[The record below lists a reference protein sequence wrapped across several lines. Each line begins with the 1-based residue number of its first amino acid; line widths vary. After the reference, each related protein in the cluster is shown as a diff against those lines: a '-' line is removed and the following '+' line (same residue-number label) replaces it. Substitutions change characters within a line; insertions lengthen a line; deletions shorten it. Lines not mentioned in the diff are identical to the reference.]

1 MEGQSELN
9 RWGVYFRVDDDRLS
23 ARGSDVYFS
32 QSDFGQGS
40 VTTTDAYWLEKNVDG
55 SWEKLPTIAAPTWEN
70 QGFCLGKGSSTY
82 SYLDWTPI
90 YGELEAGLYRMGK
103 LFQCHNAAENYSKE
117 APFYSEFQIFESV
130 DLAAPETKAAVERCY
145 TKLEELKSRKTL
157 HWKSVAGRDMEG
169 EKWADGEDY
178 LCISTYY
185 GPEVPE
191 SQWTEY
197 ERSLFPRTDTTVRY
211 DGVGYA
217 DIRENPEVLT
227 SKVLGLGISTLSPT
241 RGGWDWMGS
250 IAEDLLMSF
259 FERSNHTIS
268 FPEGVGV
275 VSDEMVRFATD
286 WTISDGIQCGA
297 VLTYRFDS
305 SGALCYLEYKSK
317 DISDDDYVASIE
329 IFDESAEEIR
339 GKITD
344 AVESPVTET
353 FSWQEAEAKYTGG
366 GFNIRQTGFVN
377 TQVSPVSGPVEAAR
391 LAMKEYPQLANEFSI
406 RVYQDK
412 TMGMW
417 KVTIKSEVQIQS
429 EYEFRDVYLSDS
441 GITQLLVYEGP
452 LRFDE
457 PRK

>member
-1 MEGQSELN
+1 
-9 RWGVYFRVDDDRLS
+9 
-23 ARGSDVYFS
+23 
-32 QSDFGQGS
+32 
-40 VTTTDAYWLEKNVDG
+40 
-55 SWEKLPTIAAPTWEN
+55 
-70 QGFCLGKGSSTY
+70 
-82 SYLDWTPI
+82 
-90 YGELEAGLYRMGK
+90 MGK
-103 LFQCHNAAENYSKE
+103 LFLCHNAAEHYSKE

-157 HWKSVAGRDMEG
+157 HWKSVAGRDMED
-169 EKWADGEDY
+169 ENWVDGEDY

-211 DGVGYA
+211 DGVGYT
-217 DIRENPEVLT
+217 DIREDPEVLT
-227 SKVLGLGISTLSPT
+227 SKVLGLGISTLYPT
-241 RGGWDWMGS
+241 RGGWDWTDS

-268 FPEGVGV
+268 FPEDVGV

-305 SGALCYLEYKSK
+305 SGALCYLEYQSK
-317 DISDDDYVASIE
+317 DTPGHDYVASIE

-339 GKITD
+339 GRITD
-344 AVESPVTET
+344 AVENPVAET

-366 GFNIRQTGFVN
+366 SFNIRQTGFVN

-412 TMGMW
+412 TTGMW
-417 KVTIKSEVQIQS
+417 KVTIESEVQIQS

-452 LRFDE
+452 LSFDE

>member
-1 MEGQSELN
+1 M
-9 RWGVYFRVDDDRLS
+9 
-23 ARGSDVYFS
+23 
-32 QSDFGQGS
+32 
-40 VTTTDAYWLEKNVDG
+40 
-55 SWEKLPTIAAPTWEN
+55 
-70 QGFCLGKGSSTY
+70 
-82 SYLDWTPI
+82 
-90 YGELEAGLYRMGK
+90 
-103 LFQCHNAAENYSKE
+103 
-117 APFYSEFQIFESV
+117 
-130 DLAAPETKAAVERCY
+130 
-145 TKLEELKSRKTL
+145 
-157 HWKSVAGRDMEG
+157 
-169 EKWADGEDY
+169 
-178 LCISTYY
+178 
-185 GPEVPE
+185 
-191 SQWTEY
+191 
-197 ERSLFPRTDTTVRY
+197 
-211 DGVGYA
+211 
-217 DIRENPEVLT
+217 LT
-227 SKVLGLGISTLSPT
+227 SKVLGLGISSLSPT

-329 IFDESAEEIR
+329 IFEESAEEIR

-344 AVESPVTET
+344 AVENPVAET

-366 GFNIRQTGFVN
+366 DFNIRQTGFVN

-406 RVYQDK
+406 HVYQDK

-417 KVTIKSEVQIQS
+417 KVTIESEVQIQS

-452 LRFDE
+452 LSFDE